1 MSTDASTHDTPTPSG
16 AVVAALDGSHRD
28 AAVID
33 WAAAEAA
40 ALSAPLHLVHA
51 VDLGTPLSA
60 YGELLTS
67 PEIVDRV
74 EQESTRVVVD
84 ARAHVESTH
93 PGLPVSTALPT
104 GSPSGALMASAQGA
118 RVLVVGSARKNRAER
133 IVLGTT
139 SMSVV
144 AHAPCPVVLVPENA
158 STKGDGRVVVG
169 TTDSKARDRLDHR
182 VWITSL
188 RAGAAVAIVGFLG
201 TAFTGHAQAQ
211 QMIEFQPTKM
221 ASAEAAC
228 HDGTAFSVLTLGDL
242 GAGDRTTC
250 TDVTT
255 VIELPGLLSY
265 LAYEDFTTPVP
276 GLNSL
281 LPDFEERY
289 GTHLPDDPL
298 YGERAGAPIDYQ
310 PLMEVT
316 YWGFRL
322 MITFGGLGALAGALT
337 LWMTRR
343 GTVPDSRGWTATAV
357 ASIGAP
363 FAANVAGWVF
373 TEMGRQPFVVYPN
386 PAMGVDEVYMFT
398 AAAVSP
404 GVSAQEVLASLIV
417 LVGIYAVLLVVEVVL
432 MVRYVRGGVPA
443 GMPEL
448 TADEHRDP
456 DDDRHDRDDVLA
468 FAY

>member
-93 PGLPVSTALPT
+93 PCLPVSTALPT

-169 TTDSKARDRLDHR
+169 IDGSAHSRLAFDHALDAAA
-182 VWITSL
+182 L
-188 RAGAAVAIVGFLG
+188 RG
-201 TAFTGHAQAQ
+201 
-211 QMIEFQPTKM
+211 
-221 ASAEAAC
+221 
-228 HDGTAFSVLTLGDL
+228 
-242 GAGDRTTC
+242 RT
-250 TDVTT
+250 VTT
-255 VIELPGLLSY
+255 VTSWNVEVEGGVVVTEPGTPEWEAVDSRYRRMAESTIE
-265 LAYEDFTTPVP
+265 AA
-276 GLNSL
+276 
-281 LPDFEERY
+281 R
-289 GTHLPDDPL
+289 
-298 YGERAGAPIDYQ
+298 RAHPEI
-310 PLMEVT
+310 EVT
-316 YWGFRL
+316 VEVRHGRAADSLVEVAEGGDLLLVGSRGRGGFRGML
-322 MITFGGLGALAGALT
+322 LGSVTQRVLALAT
-337 LWMTRR
+337 CP
-343 GTVPDSRGWTATAV
+343 V
-357 ASIGAP
+357 
-363 FAANVAGWVF
+363 
-373 TEMGRQPFVVYPN
+373 
-386 PAMGVDEVYMFT
+386 
-398 AAAVSP
+398 
-404 GVSAQEVLASLIV
+404 
-417 LVGIYAVLLVVEVVL
+417 AVL
-432 MVRYVRGGVPA
+432 
-443 GMPEL
+443 
-448 TADEHRDP
+448 HRQ
-456 DDDRHDRDDVLA
+456 
-468 FAY
+468 